1 MAGLIVPV
9 ASSIFT
15 SGLLTLVLPLA
26 VLIIITIWYVVLW
39 RGDLGQ
45 P

>member
-1 MAGLIVPV
+1 MTGLAAPI
-9 ASSIFT
+9 ATSIFT
-15 SGLLTLVLPLA
+15 SGLLTLALPLL
-26 VLIIITIWYVVLW
+26 VLIIVTIWYVVLW

>member
-1 MAGLIVPV
+1 MTGLVLPI

-15 SGLLTLVLPLA
+15 SGLLTLALPLL
-26 VLIIITIWYVVLW
+26 VLIIVTIWYVVLW
-39 RGDLGQ
+39 RSDLGQ